1 MSLLYL
7 VRHGQASFFAEN
19 YDKLSPLGELQARRL
34 GEYFAA
40 QGIRFDAVV
49 SGPAERQVRTA
60 QIVVKALVDAGC
72 SCPEPS
78 IVEGFKEHSGDKL
91 LSRSHAAAFFERHP
105 ELHPLEVAFR
115 EAREPEDVHRT
126 FQKLFEAILHR
137 WTAGSPPIAGVE
149 SWPEFQGRARGAFD
163 AIVNDPRRRRTVLA
177 VSSAGPIS
185 VVLQD
190 VLHTSTAVSLD
201 LGWRLRNA
209 SITTFIYTQGR
220 VTLDAFNSLPH
231 LANPAEVSYR

>member
-1 MSLLYL
+1 MARLHSSLRIMTSSL
-7 VRHGQASFFAEN
+7 RSE
-19 YDKLSPLGELQARRL
+19 SCRARRL

-40 QGIRFDAVV
+40 QGIHFDAVV

-60 QIVVKALVDAGC
+60 QIVVKALMDADC

-78 IVEGFKEHSGDKL
+78 IAEGFKEHSGDKL

-105 ELHPLEVAFR
+105 ELHPLELAFR
-115 EAREPEDVHRT
+115 EACEPEDVHRT

-149 SWPEFQGRARGAFD
+149 SWPEFQARARGAFD

-201 LGWRLRNA
+201 WAALAERVHHDLHLYTGSRHPRRLQFAAAPRE
-209 SITTFIYTQGR
+209 SR
-220 VTLDAFNSLPH
+220 
-231 LANPAEVSYR
+231 